1 MNLYKR
7 IYKEI
12 KKYDTIVLARHIG
25 ADPDALG
32 SELGLKE
39 IIKNKFPKKNVY
51 AVGSPAS
58 KFKYIG
64 SLDKFEEEMYNDS
77 LLIVLDTP
85 DRKRIDGVD
94 PSRFKSSI
102 KIDHHPFVDKTCD
115 IEWIDDSSSSASQLV
130 LELVYNTKLEL
141 TKEAAEMLYYGIV
154 SDTNRFLYYYTTPKT
169 FNLVSRLIKDT
180 KIDFT
185 KLYENMYLR
194 PLKEVKF
201 QSFISTN
208 MTVTENGLAYMK
220 ITDDMLK
227 EYNVDAATAGNLVTN
242 FNYIDEIIVWVIFT
256 EDLANSNIRASI
268 RSRGPII
275 NEVATHYNGG
285 GHIYASGA
293 RLKTFEETDLLI
305 NELEGKIIK
314 LEHCDN
320 TVSDNSVGL

>member
-12 KKYDTIVLARHIG
+12 KKYDTIVITRHIG

-32 SELGLKE
+32 SQLGLKE

-64 SLDKFEEEMYNDS
+64 SLDKFDEEMYNNS

-94 PSRFKSSI
+94 PLRFKASI

-115 IEWIDDSSSSASQLV
+115 IEWIDDTASSASQLI
-130 LELVYNTKLEL
+130 LELVYNTKFEL
-141 TKEAAEMLYYGIV
+141 TKESAEKLYIGIV

-169 FNLVSRLIKDT
+169 FRLVSRLIEDT
-180 KIDFT
+180 NLDFT
-185 KLYENMYLR
+185 KLYETMYLR
-194 PLKEVKF
+194 PLKEIRF

-208 MTVTENGLAYMK
+208 MTVTENGLGYMK
-220 ITDDMLK
+220 ITDEMLK

-256 EDLANSNIRASI
+256 EDIANGNIRSSI

-275 NEVATHYNGG
+275 NEVASHFNGG

-305 NELEGKIIK
+305 KELDEVCK
-314 LEHCDN
+314 EYN
-320 TVSDNSVGL
+320 N